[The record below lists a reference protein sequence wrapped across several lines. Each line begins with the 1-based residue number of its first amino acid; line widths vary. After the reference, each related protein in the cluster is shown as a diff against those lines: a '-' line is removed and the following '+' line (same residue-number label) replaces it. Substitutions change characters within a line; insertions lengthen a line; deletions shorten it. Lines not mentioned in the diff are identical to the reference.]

1 MKHLSTMALSI
12 SLLTLGWINYP
23 AQGTAVPFIDSVQ
36 PTQML
41 ALGLDVMTISG
52 GNFMTPAGD
61 LKISMGPLVARPGD
75 IISMDDSTIVLHA
88 PDPQFLGSHP
98 VQVET
103 DMGQSGALAFNYVQN
118 DPPLLL
124 FPGFL
129 AKGSQ
134 TQLHYAGA
142 PLADASLLV
151 NTTGAT
157 QTMGGNEVLAPDL
170 VVPLPTLDGAGVG
183 HVVAAVP
190 LVFPSGTLFF
200 QILLTNPDGGA
211 VDVTNIGSTTF
222 INP

>member
-1 MKHLSTMALSI
+1 MKHLSALALSL
-12 SLLTLGWINYP
+12 SLLTLGWIHYP
-23 AQGTAVPFIDSVQ
+23 AQGTAAPFIDSVQ

-61 LKISMGPLVARPGD
+61 LKVSVGPLVARPGD
-75 IISMDDSTIVLHA
+75 IISMDDNTIVLHA

-124 FPGFL
+124 FPGLL

-151 NTTGAT
+151 NTTGDT
-157 QTMGGNEVLAPDL
+157 QTMGGNEVLTPDL
-170 VVPLPTLDGAGVG
+170 VVPLPPLDGAGVG

-190 LVFPSGTLFF
+190 LVFPSGTIYF
-200 QILLTNPDGGA
+200 QVVLTDSGSGTVN
-211 VDVTNIGSTTF
+211 VTNTGSTTF